1 MSQAQ
6 TTGMK
11 RTKEARMI
19 LGTSSSGSTES
30 SKNQSFFSASFRS
43 SVKSFLS
50 GGIGGVCAV
59 AVGHPFD
66 LIKVRMQTGT
76 VGGAGA
82 NASVFGALSATLR
95 AEGIRGLYRG
105 VSAPLVASTP
115 IYAISF
121 WGYDVGQTLV
131 KTYLRKPGD
140 EQRPLSIPE
149 IMLAGGWSALPMIIV
164 MAPTERIKCLLQVQ
178 TNATNTKAGTTAPPP
193 KYTGM
198 IDCATKIYKEG
209 GIRSV
214 YKGTILTMMRDV
226 PGSIAWF
233 GTYEVMKRSL
243 VQWQGIEDTSRLSPL
258 AVMTAGGFAGMACWG
273 TSIMPDNLKSRF
285 QTAPE
290 GKFRGAADV
299 YKAVVKEEGYG
310 ALFTG
315 FRPAMIR
322 KYGVT
327 CLMRWNQSFY
337 CGCCMSDKIHGICAL
352 QKNYEPLL
360 SVVKGLFGVNA
371 YSYLS

>member
-1 MSQAQ
+1 LRIVKRALGQNFTMRNEQ
-6 TTGMK
+6 TETEIVVKGETATSSWM
-11 RTKEARMI
+11 A
-19 LGTSSSGSTES
+19 TSSSS
-30 SKNQSFFSASFRS
+30 SSSFRS

-50 GGIGGVCAV
+50 GGIGGVAAV
-59 AVGHPFD
+59 LVGHPFD

-76 VGGAGA
+76 VGGTTDAG
-82 NASVFGALSATLR
+82 VFGALSKTLR
-95 AEGIRGLYRG
+95 SEGIRGLYRG

-131 KTYLRKPGD
+131 RKFLRKPGD
-140 EQRPLSIPE
+140 EERQLTVPE

-164 MAPTERIKCLLQVQ
+164 MAPMERVKCLLQVQ
-178 TNATNTKAGTTAPPP
+178 TNNVDGSKGGSKP
-193 KYTGM
+193 KYNGM
-198 IDCATKIYKEG
+198 VDCATKLYKEG

-214 YKGTILTMMRDV
+214 YKGTMLTTMRDV

-233 GTYEVMKRSL
+233 GTYEVIKRSL
-243 VQWQGIEDTSRLSPL
+243 VAWQGIDDPSRLSPL

-273 TSIMPDNLKSRF
+273 SSIMPDNLKSRF

-290 GKFRGAADV
+290 GKYRGVADV
-299 YKAVVKEEGYG
+299 YRAVVKEEGYG

-322 KYGVT
+322 AFPANAACFLGMEVAK
-327 CLMRWNQSFY
+327 
-337 CGCCMSDKIHGICAL
+337 K
-352 QKNYEPLL
+352 LL
-360 SVVKGLFGVNA
+360 VFLD
-371 YSYLS
+371 

>member
-1 MSQAQ
+1 VA
-6 TTGMK
+6 
-11 RTKEARMI
+11 
-19 LGTSSSGSTES
+19 TSSSTSTS
-30 SKNQSFFSASFRS
+30 SSFRS

-50 GGIGGVCAV
+50 GGIGGVAAV
-59 AVGHPFD
+59 LVGHPFD

-76 VGGAGA
+76 VTGAGA
-82 NASVFGALSATLR
+82 DVGVFGALSKTLR
-95 AEGIRGLYRG
+95 SEGIRGAYRG

-131 KTYLRKPGD
+131 KKFLRSPGD
-140 EQRPLSIPE
+140 DRRPLTIPE

-178 TNATNTKAGTTAPPP
+178 TTNTSTSTSAGSSAKGATAPPPP

-198 IDCATKIYKEG
+198 VDCATKIYKEG
-209 GIRSV
+209 GLRSV
-214 YKGTILTMMRDV
+214 YKGTMLTLMRDV

-233 GTYEVMKRSL
+233 GTYEIIKRSL
-243 VQWQGIEDTSRLSPL
+243 VEWQGIDDPKRLSPL

-273 TSIMPDNLKSRF
+273 SSIVPDNLKSRF

-290 GKFRGAADV
+290 GKYKGVADV
-299 YKAVVKEEGYG
+299 YRAVVKEEGYA

-322 KYGVT
+322 A
-327 CLMRWNQSFY
+327 FP
-337 CGCCMSDKIHGICAL
+337 A
-352 QKNYEPLL
+352 
-360 SVVKGLFGVNA
+360 NA
-371 YSYLS
+371 ACFLGMEVAKQILVFLD

>member
-1 MSQAQ
+1 M
-6 TTGMK
+6 TTSHVES
-11 RTKEARMI
+11 RTVNEETLLA
-19 LGTSSSGSTES
+19 LSSSSSSSTSNAGS
-30 SKNQSFFSASFRS
+30 SFRS
-43 SVKSFLS
+43 SIKSFLS
-50 GGIGGVCAV
+50 GGVGGIAAV
-59 AVGHPFD
+59 LVGHPFD

-76 VGGAGA
+76 VGGVNSG
-82 NASVFGALSATLR
+82 VFGALSKTLR
-95 AEGIRGLYRG
+95 SEGVRGLYRG

-131 KTYLRKPGD
+131 KKFLRAQGD
-140 EQRPLSIPE
+140 DERQPTIRE
-149 IMLAGGWSALPMIIV
+149 IMLAGGFSALPMIIV

-178 TNATNTKAGTTAPPP
+178 TNTNNATETTAKAEKASPP

-198 IDCATKIYKEG
+198 IDCGTKIYKEG

-214 YKGTILTMMRDV
+214 YKGTMLTMMRDV

-233 GTYEVMKRSL
+233 GTYEIIKRSL
-243 VQWQGIEDTSRLSPL
+243 VEWQGIDDPSRLSPI

-273 TSIMPDNLKSRF
+273 SSIMPDNLKSRF

-290 GKFRGAADV
+290 GKFRGVADV
-299 YKAVVKEEGYG
+299 YRAVVKEQGYG

-322 KYGVT
+322 AFPANAACFLGMEIAK
-327 CLMRWNQSFY
+327 
-337 CGCCMSDKIHGICAL
+337 K
-352 QKNYEPLL
+352 LL
-360 SVVKGLFGVNA
+360 VFLD
-371 YSYLS
+371 